1 MRKHSQEFKLS
12 SVKRVEAGESTTAV
26 ARELK
31 LSPSL
36 LSKWLKDYRARGLE
50 GLQNKSS
57 RPHHQ
62 PKKTSQWII
71 DKVLKL
77 KRSKP
82 ELGIAAASE
91 HLARFEA
98 VDLSP
103 NTVGKIFKSHN
114 LPDGDQG
121 AAEASDHAKVTT
133 TKRPKVGWRLN

>member
-12 SVKRVEAGESTTAV
+12 SVKRVEAGESATAV

-98 VDLSP
+98 VDLRP
-103 NTVGKIFKSHN
+103 TPLAKY
-114 LPDGDQG
+114 L
-121 AAEASDHAKVTT
+121 KVTICPT
-133 TKRPKVGWRLN
+133 AIKGQPRPLIMSKVTRIKRPNVRWRLN